1 MQPKI
6 PQLTQNQG
14 SVPGYNQLSVALP
27 GASGGPAGP
36 DQKKSELLLV
46 NLSRDGAQNQ
56 LVDGVNNTPGP
67 ETAKIIPEVMSLLS
81 RRRETQRGEKVDDT
95 QLQTEEDAKKELFSS
110 NGSHILRKSHDQHVT
125 SRSLI
130 DFDGLSP
137 VTLPDPGHLAFLYST
152 SHDSPGRKENNA
164 AGFKIKIHENHI
176 SPALSPKKSL
186 GESSKN
192 SNGKETINR
201 IDINQIKKL
210 LESSDQN

>member
-1 MQPKI
+1 M
-6 PQLTQNQG
+6 
-14 SVPGYNQLSVALP
+14 PGYNQLSVALP
-27 GASGGPAGP
+27 GAPGGPAGLG
-36 DQKKSELLLV
+36 QKKSELLIV
-46 NLSRDGAQNQ
+46 NLSQDAVQLPLMDG
-56 LVDGVNNTPGP
+56 LKNNSGP

-81 RRRETQRGEKVDDT
+81 RRRETQRGEKVDET
-95 QLQTEEDAKKELFSS
+95 QLQTEEDVKKELFSS
-110 NGSHILRKSHDQHVT
+110 NGSRLLRKSHDQHVT

-176 SPALSPKKSL
+176 SPALSPTNTV
-186 GESSKN
+186 GDSSKN
-192 SNGKETINR
+192 SNAKEKINR
-201 IDINQIKKL
+201 IDIGKIKKL